1 MQSIGL
7 IKASLNNYTVFITGG
22 GSGIGYSTAILF
34 AKMNAN
40 VAVNYLN
47 NDEESVRRVHEVQT
61 KECTSAIQ
69 NLTQQARLRVSGPS
83 RPPPRKDTASCGS
96 NGCHRMT

>member
-40 VAVNYLN
+40 VAVNFLIDDCNFVTPKKYL
-47 NDEESVRRVHEVQT
+47 
-61 KECTSAIQ
+61 
-69 NLTQQARLRVSGPS
+69 PS
-83 RPPPRKDTASCGS
+83 SWS
-96 NGCHRMT
+96 